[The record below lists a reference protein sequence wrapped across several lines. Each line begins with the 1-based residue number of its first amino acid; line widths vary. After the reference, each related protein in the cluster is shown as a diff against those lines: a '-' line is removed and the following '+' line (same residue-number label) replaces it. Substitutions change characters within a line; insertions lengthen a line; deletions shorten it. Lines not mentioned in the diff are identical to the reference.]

1 MGGARMLGRMG
12 QLWRHLIDLIIPVAC
27 PGCSRVDVV
36 LCETCAQELYQ
47 PLRRVDAGARYIAG
61 HLPAWA
67 GPDYSGPTRR
77 IVLAYKNHSRRDIAP
92 LVLAAATDAAD
103 QWLGGSGA
111 AAQVPRHIV
120 NHLEGGGRLVL
131 VPAPSGLARRLR
143 RRLVAAELA
152 HAYRRG
158 IISAAQVRLAA
169 RTGSAGCASFPDLST
184 RIVVVDALRRRR
196 RPGNI
201 DFLRSS
207 HLAGKGAAER
217 AHARAGSVVVS
228 GGIAVGDVVVIV
240 DDVVTT
246 GATLAACRQALSE
259 AGARVAGALIF
270 AVTQAQAT

>member
-1 MGGARMLGRMG
+1 
-12 QLWRHLIDLIIPVAC
+12 
-27 PGCSRVDVV
+27 
-36 LCETCAQELYQ
+36 
-47 PLRRVDAGARYIAG
+47 
-61 HLPAWA
+61 LPAWA

-92 LVLAAATDAAD
+92 LLLAAATDAAD

-120 NHLEGGGRLVL
+120 NHLQGGGRLVL

-158 IISAAQVRLAA
+158 IISAARVRLAA
-169 RTGSAGCASFPDLST
+169 RTTSPSSGVAPPSNHAPPLLPDSLLPTPPADLSA
-184 RIVVVDALRRRR
+184 RIVVADALRRRHRLDKVNLPRR
-196 RPGNI
+196 RPGKNGI
-201 DFLRSS
+201 LHSS

-217 AHARAGSVVVS
+217 VRARAGSVVVV
-228 GGIAVGDVVVIV
+228 GGIEAGDVVVIV

-259 AGARVAGALIF
+259 AGARVAGALVF
-270 AVTQAQAT
+270 AVTRSRAVAI